1 MNGTDSRSQSGGRGM
16 ELRQRVRER
25 LCADTATAAFRAV
38 QCSRGRVRS
47 SVLLPLGEF
56 CPEPGAEPEA
66 CVILNKRSRRVKQ
79 PGDLCCP
86 GGGVDPWIDPLLA
99 LLVRFNGN
107 TRCPWSQSMDRTLRR
122 QLKTYWAT
130 CIRESWE
137 EMRLNP
143 FRVRFLGVLPPQRL
157 TLFKRIIYPFVGWV
171 QGQAEFRPN
180 WEVEKVVTVPLS
192 SLFDENRY
200 ARYRLYVAPELA
212 GRIDHGTRDL
222 PCFLHQDGVQVDILW
237 GATFRIVMVLLKTV
251 FDFEPPDPARCPIV
265 PGILDEGYL
274 NGRT

>member
-1 MNGTDSRSQSGGRGM
+1 M

-99 LLVRFNGN
+99 LLGRFNGN

-180 WEVEKVVTVPLS
+180 WEVEKIVPLPIK
-192 SLFDENRY
+192 
-200 ARYRLYVAPELA
+200 RLLEPGGYLRCRLIYSRAVREKLRRPAE
-212 GRIDHGTRDL
+212 DL
-222 PCFLHQDGVQVDILW
+222 PCFRFDGEKGSQLLW
-237 GATFRIVMVLLKTV
+237 GATYHIVVTFLQLVLGFRPPPLESRPPVMKVMA
-251 FDFEPPDPARCPIV
+251 PDYLSV
-265 PGILDEGYL
+265 P
-274 NGRT
+274 RRAA